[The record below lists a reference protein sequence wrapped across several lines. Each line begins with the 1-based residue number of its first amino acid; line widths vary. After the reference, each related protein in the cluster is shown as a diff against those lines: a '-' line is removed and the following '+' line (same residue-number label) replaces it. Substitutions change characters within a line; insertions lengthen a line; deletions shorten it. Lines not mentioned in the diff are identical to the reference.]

1 MTLQPKIGET
11 EARPERLPLEEY
23 LERYRTYLRVTRGLS
38 RNTLLAYGRD
48 VAVFQAFLRDHGVW
62 DARAVSPQTM
72 THYMDGLHRMGLA
85 AVSRAG
91 ACRRA
96 KPVSLLEARRD
107 CDGRSDPQLTQ
118 RRARKA
124 LTEDVEL

>member
-85 AVSRAG
+85 AVSRA
-91 ACRRA
+91 RA
-96 KPVSLLEARRD
+96 LAAVRSLFRFLKQEGIVTVGPTLSLRSAVRARRL
-107 CDGRSDPQLTQ
+107 PKT
-118 RRARKA
+118 
-124 LTEDVEL
+124 